1 VSWLG
6 TPPRL
11 DAVFGL
17 RPELFEAWRAFR
29 GAFWER
35 RLVDPVILELCRLR
49 VAALHGCRAELAA
62 RTPAAREAGVDE
74 ARIAALGDWATDPRF
89 GPGER
94 ACLRFAEQFVL
105 DAHGVTDADAA
116 AVTAALGDAGAV
128 ALVEAL
134 ALFDG
139 FCRFRLVLGVE
150 ED

>member
-1 VSWLG
+1 MSWLG

-17 RPELFEAWRAFR
+17 RPELFDAWRAFR
-29 GAFWER
+29 DAFWER

-62 RTPAAREAGVDE
+62 RTPAARAAGLDE
-74 ARIAALGDWATDPRF
+74 AKIAALGDWATDARF
-89 GPGER
+89 GASER

-105 DAHGVTDADAA
+105 DAHGVTDGDAA
-116 AVTAALGDAGAV
+116 AVTAALGDAGTV
-128 ALVEAL
+128 ALAEAL

-150 ED
+150 EG